1 MTLPKPKL
9 YMIYTGDKKKIPD
22 IISLSEE
29 FFDGEKISV
38 DAEIKVLYQENEK
51 DITVKTEMY

>member
-1 MTLPKPKL
+1 
-9 YMIYTGDKKKIPD
+9 MIYTGDKKKIPD